1 MKILRIAN
9 FVVFFVFC
17 GLPAHADK
25 PILTIYTYD
34 SFTSDWGPGPAVE
47 TEFEKICECDL
58 QFVGLDSSIG
68 ILGRIQ
74 LEGKNTK
81 ADIALG
87 LDTNLV
93 HIAKETGYFAELP
106 SKIKNI
112 HIKSSSLPIE
122 YTDKVFMP
130 FDWGW
135 FGFVF
140 NKNILKNP
148 PKSFKDLSNMPNDIK
163 IVIQDPR
170 TSTPGLGLLL
180 WIKSVYGD
188 KAIDYWRELQPKILT
203 VTKGWSEAYALFL
216 LSLIHISEPTRPY

>member
-9 FVVFFVFC
+9 FVVFVFC
-17 GLPAHADK
+17 GLPALADK

-34 SFTSDWGPGPAVE
+34 SFTSDWGPSPAVE

-93 HIAKETGYFAELP
+93 HIAKETGYFA
-106 SKIKNI
+106 
-112 HIKSSSLPIE
+112 
-122 YTDKVFMP
+122 
-130 FDWGW
+130 
-135 FGFVF
+135 
-140 NKNILKNP
+140 
-148 PKSFKDLSNMPNDIK
+148 
-163 IVIQDPR
+163 R
-170 TSTPGLGLLL
+170 
-180 WIKSVYGD
+180 
-188 KAIDYWRELQPKILT
+188 
-203 VTKGWSEAYALFL
+203 VTKQNKKYS
-216 LSLIHISEPTRPY
+216 H

>member
-1 MKILRIAN
+1 MNIQRLAFIFIMYLSVMSPAIA
-9 FVVFFVFC
+9 
-17 GLPAHADK
+17 AK
-25 PILTIYTYD
+25 PVLTIYTYD

-106 SKIKNI
+106 STIKDI
-112 HIKSSSLPIE
+112 HVKNSSLPIE
-122 YTDKVFMP
+122 YADKIFMP
-130 FDWGW
+130 FI
-135 FGFVF
+135 
-140 NKNILKNP
+140 NIY
-148 PKSFKDLSNMPNDIK
+148 SS
-163 IVIQDPR
+163 
-170 TSTPGLGLLL
+170 S
-180 WIKSVYGD
+180 
-188 KAIDYWRELQPKILT
+188 ILNT
-203 VTKGWSEAYALFL
+203 
-216 LSLIHISEPTRPY
+216 

>member
-1 MKILRIAN
+1 LLIRLRHTHEPEPDNAGVGKRKLRKITFIFVLFSPSYSLKLLYYFLRREITMKILRIAN

-17 GLPAHADK
+17 GLPALADK

-106 SKIKNI
+106 STIKDI
-112 HIKSSSLPIE
+112 HVKNSSLPIE

-148 PKSFKDLSNMPNDIK
+148 P
-163 IVIQDPR
+163 
-170 TSTPGLGLLL
+170 
-180 WIKSVYGD
+180 
-188 KAIDYWRELQPKILT
+188 
-203 VTKGWSEAYALFL
+203 
-216 LSLIHISEPTRPY
+216 